1 MTYVL
6 DRFEGGFAV
15 LSPDDGGEQLILP
28 RSDFEGRREGDIF
41 DEKDGGFVFDSELT
55 KARRKHI
62 RERFRRLVRRKPKT
76 K

>member
-6 DRFEGGFAV
+6 DRFEDNFAV

-28 RSDFEGRREGDIF
+28 RSDFDGRREGDIF
-41 DEKDGGFVFDSELT
+41 EENCGSFVFNAELT
-55 KARRKHI
+55 MARKKRI
-62 RERFRRLVRRKPKT
+62 RERFRKLVRRKPKT